1 MGKANAYYDE
11 ITTSLSDYSLIV
23 KDLPL
28 VTGVQD
34 KIRTMF
40 KTFFSQPIELE

>member
-23 KDLPL
+23 KDIPM
-28 VTGVQD
+28 VTGVQE
-34 KIRTMF
+34 KIRLMF
-40 KTFFSQPIELE
+40 RTFFSQPI